1 MTGTLLMA
9 SRNGI
14 RTNNVIRNTINDIW
28 DDYTTGCLF
37 DYTYFK
43 EKYKLIAIDMQ
54 KQQVFDT
61 DPKAIQQIDFTGNLE
76 WGGNTMLFINRK
88 R

>member
-43 EKYKLIAIDMQ
+43 EKYKLIAISRESLSG
-54 KQQVFDT
+54 
-61 DPKAIQQIDFTGNLE
+61 ANIDQ
-76 WGGNTMLFINRK
+76 M
-88 R
+88 